1 MTARNL
7 MKPGRLV
14 LTVLIAIC
22 SFAVAATAASAKEV
36 IYNNQNTVPK
46 VGTQPED
53 TYSQCYEGCGLTS
66 AGALVEF
73 GGTNRELKTITAE
86 VDSFKCEIGVY
97 YLESCRTKP
106 PQVPVRT
113 GGEGLP
119 PDRDR
124 RTWGPARRS
133 DGHVQDPLPADD
145 QRRMSEDRGR
155 QGVPEQLRRRRFS
168 LERQIPGLLEVE
180 LPNEAII
187 ELVSP
192 SANGYVNLGQEEAYK
207 EYVSAHE
214 EYVGLPGSGKPE
226 IGKNPLAN
234 DMFQNGVQSKASKAH
249 SRSCRSKPRNSR
261 RVASNSGRPGRAR
274 CATGPLPRTSRRS
287 SSPQPAS

>member
-46 VGTQPED
+46 VGTQTED

-97 YLESCRTKP
+97 YLESCRSKAGRKY
-106 PQVPVRT
+106 QFELAVKVYRLT
-113 GGEGLP
+113 GTDERGALLAEATGTFKIPYRPTTNVACPKTGEGKGFGSNCDVGGFL
-119 PDRDR
+119 
-124 RTWGPARRS
+124 S
-133 DGHVQDPLPADD
+133 SVKF
-145 QRRMSEDRGR
+145 RG
-155 QGVPEQLRRRRFS
+155 FS
-168 LERQIPGLLEVE
+168 EVE

-234 DMFQNGVQSKASKAH
+234 DMFQNGVAVEGFEGA
-249 SRSCRSKPRNSR
+249 
-261 RVASNSGRPGRAR
+261 
-274 CATGPLPRTSRRS
+274 
-287 SSPQPAS
+287 QPVLQVEAAK